1 MPELE
6 LPLNSNPPK
15 APPSSTPPGGTPTS
29 ATPPAPPATAPTP
42 ISPPSA
48 SPQPFRFGSGPDV
61 PQWAQ
66 GKSAEEVLAIARGYH
81 DTFERGVPNQGT
93 NVPASAAPPQPFA
106 PQEQP
111 RFGQEAMIGNE
122 QHTILTTK
130 DLPKLFAQYVQ
141 PALQQSTD
149 LAAGGIY
156 AAMQAR
162 HPQAFQK
169 YGPEIQQ
176 ELAKVP
182 KTYWTLDNLE
192 TVVTLVY
199 GRHRDDYARE
209 EAQRLVSHMEPTIRP
224 TGGGSGPV
232 PAQSEQKNP
241 FESESVPAD
250 WKVRA
255 KDAGITEATIREFC
269 QANDMTPED
278 FWKQFDNSPR
288 QPMVAEIGPGSGR

>member
-6 LPLNSNPPK
+6 LPLNPNPPK
-15 APPSSTPPGGTPTS
+15 AAPSSTPPGGTPTS
-29 ATPPAPPATAPTP
+29 GTPPPAATAPPATST
-42 ISPPSA
+42 PSA
-48 SPQPFRFGSGPDV
+48 SPQPFRFGSDPNV

-66 GKSAEEVLAIARGYH
+66 GKTAEEVLAIARGYH
-81 DTFERGVPNQGT
+81 DTFERQVPQS
-93 NVPASAAPPQPFA
+93 VPASAAPQSFA
-106 PQEQP
+106 PPEQA

-149 LAAGGIY
+149 LAASGNY
-156 AAMQAR
+156 AAVQAR
-162 HPQAFQK
+162 HPSAFQK

-182 KTYWTLDNLE
+182 KQYWTLDNLE

-209 EAQRLVSHMEPTIRP
+209 EAQRLVSQMEPTIRP

-232 PAQSEQKNP
+232 PTQSEQKNP
-241 FESESVPAD
+241 FESDEIPSD
-250 WKVRA
+250 WKMRA
-255 KDAGITEATIREFC
+255 KQAGINESTIREFC
-269 QANDMTPED
+269 QANDMTPEE
-278 FWKQFDNSPR
+278 FWKQFSSRP
-288 QPMVAEIGPGSGR
+288 PMVAEAS

>member
-1 MPELE
+1 MPENE
-6 LPLNSNPPK
+6 LPLAPK
-15 APPSSTPPGGTPTS
+15 TPKPTPTSTPPGST
-29 ATPPAPPATAPTP
+29 ATPPTPGSPSPQTPPATST
-42 ISPPSA
+42 PSA
-48 SPQPFRFGSGPDV
+48 SPQPFRFGADPNV

-66 GKSAEEVLAIARGYH
+66 GKTAEEVLAIARGYH
-81 DTFERGVPNQGT
+81 DTFERQVPQS
-93 NVPASAAPPQPFA
+93 VPASAAPQQPFA
-106 PQEQP
+106 PPEP
-111 RFGQEAMIGNE
+111 ARFGQEAMIGNE

-156 AAMQAR
+156 AAVQAR
-162 HPQAFQK
+162 HPSAFQK

-182 KTYWTLDNLE
+182 KQYWTLDNLE

-209 EAQRLVSHMEPTIRP
+209 EAQRLVSQMEPTIRP

-232 PAQSEQKNP
+232 PTQSDVKNP
-241 FESESVPAD
+241 FESDEIPSD
-250 WKVRA
+250 WKMRA
-255 KDAGITEATIREFC
+255 KQAGINESTIREFC
-269 QANDMTPED
+269 QANDMTPEE
-278 FWKQFDNSPR
+278 FWKQFSSRP
-288 QPMVAEIGPGSGR
+288 PMVAEAS

>member
-6 LPLNSNPPK
+6 LPLNPPPPK
-15 APPSSTPPGGTPTS
+15 APPSSTPPGGTSTS
-29 ATPPAPPATAPTP
+29 GTPPAPPAATAPPAT
-42 ISPPSA
+42 SPASA
-48 SPQPFRFGSGPDV
+48 SPQPFRFGTDQTIPE
-61 PQWAQ
+61 WAR

-81 DTFERGVPNQGT
+81 DTFERQVPQS
-93 NVPASAAPPQPFA
+93 VPASAAPQQPFA
-106 PQEQP
+106 PQDQP
-111 RFGQEAMIGNE
+111 RFGQDAMIGNE

-130 DLPKLFAQYVQ
+130 DLPKLFQQYIQ
-141 PALQQSTD
+141 PSLQQSTD

-182 KTYWTLDNLE
+182 KQYWTLDNLE

-209 EAQRLVSHMEPTIRP
+209 EAQRLVAHMEPTIRP

-232 PAQSEQKNP
+232 PTQDQHQNP
-241 FESESVPAD
+241 FESESIPTD
-250 WKVRA
+250 WKQRA
-255 KDAGITEATIREFC
+255 KQAGITEATIREFC
-269 QANDMTPED
+269 QANDMSPED
-278 FWKQFDNSPR
+278 FWKQFDTSPR
-288 QPMVAEIGPGSGR
+288 QPMVAEIGGGSGTR